1 MPHNIV
7 FSKETMMPHM
17 TLYLGFIFFLFSF
30 FWGEGNTDTLLL
42 HCIWWG
48 GNDTFINPSEGHLKI
63 WYMHIEIPSWLAPPD
78 MYSF

>member
-48 GNDTFINPSEGHLKI
+48 GNDTFINTQT
-63 WYMHIEIPSWLAPPD
+63 LAKATLR
-78 MYSF
+78 FGICI

>member
-48 GNDTFINPSEGHLKI
+48 GNDTFINAQT
-63 WYMHIEIPSWLAPPD
+63 LAKATLR
-78 MYSF
+78 FGICI